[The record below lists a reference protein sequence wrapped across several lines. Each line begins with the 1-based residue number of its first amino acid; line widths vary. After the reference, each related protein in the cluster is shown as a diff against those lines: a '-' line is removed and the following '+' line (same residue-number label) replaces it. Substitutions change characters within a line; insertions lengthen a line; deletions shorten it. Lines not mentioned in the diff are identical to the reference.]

1 MRNKDNVDLICD
13 IAELAGLFERSSSLE
28 GFLDTATSIIAWHMK
43 AAVCSIYLFD
53 ESTQELVLR
62 ATQGLGDQAVG
73 KVRLQ
78 LGEGITGLA
87 LKELRSICEGRG
99 STNPSFKYIPDIQEE
114 RYEAFLAVP
123 ILRGLVRVG
132 VLVAQDP
139 EPNYFDE
146 NDAKALRAIAGQLA
160 TTIENANLL
169 MTIHDPELAVPA
181 PEISTPRF
189 MRGKVLSEGLS
200 MGQASVIGS
209 IDEEALR
216 SFEEDPTPRT
226 LEDFHRA
233 LKETEMQLVGLQKNM
248 EEELSDVA
256 SLIFSAHL
264 LILKDSEF
272 SGAVERLIEQGVPP
286 PKAASRIIHKYLDLF
301 GNSSN
306 PRLQEKVLD
315 LKDLGHR
322 LLLNL
327 MSHDPDQA
335 DYEGQIIV
343 AEELL
348 PSALLK
354 LAAQRAAGL
363 ILSSG
368 SETSHVSILAR
379 SLRLPTLIVDHSD
392 LVLLQ
397 DHQFLILD
405 GLQGTLFINADEEV
419 RESYVRLI
427 EEQRRMS
434 LQEPQVAPET
444 RSADGVRV
452 RLLANINLLSD
463 LSHAIRL
470 KAEGIGLYR
479 SEFPF
484 IVRDNF
490 PSEEEQ
496 ARIYQKI
503 VDRISGQTITLRT
516 LDIGGDKSLSYVQMN
531 DEANPF
537 LGLRAIRFSLRNRHI
552 FAQQLRAMLRA
563 GASESIRIMFPLVS
577 SLDDFI
583 HAKEVVLDCID
594 QLEREGTPHNSNP
607 QLGMMVELPSAIE
620 MIDELVQ
627 EADFI
632 SIGTNDLIQYL
643 LAVDRTNEQISD
655 LYVPYHP
662 AVLRALHRV
671 IDAAVRAGI
680 DVSVCGDAAT
690 DANMVIFLLGCG
702 LRTLSVDARHI
713 PALQKIVMKTHAE
726 EARKIALQAL
736 RLSRIAEIEDFFESQ
751 NQAALESDD

>member
-1 MRNKDNVDLICD
+1 MRSKDNVDLICD
-13 IAELAGLFERSSSLE
+13 IAELAGLFERSSSLTD
-28 GFLDTATSIIAWHMK
+28 FLDTATSIIAWHMK

-53 ESTQELVLR
+53 ESSQELVLR
-62 ATQGLGDQAVG
+62 ATQGLDAGAVG
-73 KVRLQ
+73 NVRLQ

-87 LKELRSICEGRG
+87 LKELRPICEGTG
-99 STNPSFKYIPDIQEE
+99 SRNPSFKYIPNIHEE
-114 RYEAFLAVP
+114 QYEAFLAVP

-146 NDAKALRAIAGQLA
+146 NDVKALRAIAGQLA

-169 MTIHDPELAVPA
+169 MTMHEEQEQGGAAQETPIL
-181 PEISTPRF
+181 PRF
-189 MRGKVLSEGLS
+189 MRGKTISEGLC
-200 MGQASVIGS
+200 MGRGSVIGT

-216 SFEEDPTPRT
+216 AFDEDPTPRT
-226 LEDFHRA
+226 LDDFRRA
-233 LKETEMQLVGLQKNM
+233 LKETEDQLAALQRDL

-264 LILKDSEF
+264 LILKDTQF
-272 SGAVERLIEQGVPP
+272 SGAVESLIESGTPP
-286 PKAASRIIHKYLDLF
+286 QKAVSQIIHKYINLF
-301 GNSSN
+301 GKNPN

-327 MSHDPDQA
+327 MSHDSDLA
-335 DYEGQIIV
+335 DYEGRIIV

-363 ILSSG
+363 VLLSG
-368 SETSHVSILAR
+368 SVTSHVSILAR
-379 SLRLPTLIVDHSD
+379 SLRIPTVLVDDSQLLCIAEDRSLLIDA
-392 LVLLQ
+392 
-397 DHQFLILD
+397 
-405 GLQGTLFINADEEV
+405 LQGTLFLDPDEDV
-419 RESYVRLI
+419 RESYARLI
-427 EEQRRMS
+427 EEQRRIE
-434 LQEPQVAPET
+434 LLEPQVDPET
-444 RSADGVRV
+444 RSRDGVRV
-452 RLLANINLLSD
+452 RLYANINLLSD
-463 LSHAIRL
+463 LNHATRL

-496 ARIYQKI
+496 TRIYSKL
-503 VDRISGQTITLRT
+503 VERMPGRTITLRT
-516 LDIGGDKSLSYVQMN
+516 LDVGGDKSLSYVQAH

-537 LGLRAIRFSLRNRHI
+537 LGLRAIRFSLRNRPV

-563 GASESIRIMFPLVS
+563 GASQPIRIMFPLIS

-583 HAKEVVLDCID
+583 HAREVVYECIE
-594 QLEREGTPHNSNP
+594 QLREEGTPHNSRP
-607 QLGMMVELPSAIE
+607 ELGVMIELPSAIE
-620 MIDELVQ
+620 MIEELTR
-627 EADFI
+627 ETDFI

-662 AVLRALHRV
+662 AVLRALHRS

-690 DANMVIFLLGCG
+690 DPHMVVFLIGCG
-702 LRTLSVDARHI
+702 LRTFSVDARHI
-713 PALQKIVMKTHAE
+713 PHVQQLVQRTEVE
-726 EARKIALQAL
+726 EARKIAMQAL
-736 RLSRIAEIEDFFESQ
+736 RLSRISEIEKFFEEQ
-751 NQAALESDD
+751 NRRVKEE

>member
-1 MRNKDNVDLICD
+1 MRSKDNVDLICD
-13 IAELAGLFERSSSLE
+13 IAELAGLFERSSSLTD
-28 GFLDTATSIIAWHMK
+28 FLDTATSIIAWHMK

-53 ESTQELVLR
+53 ESSQELVLR
-62 ATQGLGDQAVG
+62 ATQGLDASAVG
-73 KVRLQ
+73 NVRLQ

-87 LKELRSICEGRG
+87 LKELRPICEGTG
-99 STNPSFKYIPDIQEE
+99 SRNPSFKYIPNIHEE
-114 RYEAFLAVP
+114 QYEAFLAVP

-146 NDAKALRAIAGQLA
+146 NDVKALRAIAGQLA

-169 MTIHDPELAVPA
+169 MTMHEEQEQGGAA
-181 PEISTPRF
+181 PETPILPRF
-189 MRGKVLSEGLS
+189 MRGKTISEGLC
-200 MGQASVIGS
+200 MGRGSVIGT

-216 SFEEDPTPRT
+216 AFDEDPTPRT
-226 LEDFHRA
+226 LDDFRRA
-233 LKETEMQLVGLQKNM
+233 LKETEDQLAALQRDL

-264 LILKDSEF
+264 LILKDTQF
-272 SGAVERLIEQGVPP
+272 SGAVESLIESGTPP
-286 PKAASRIIHKYLDLF
+286 QKAVSQIIHKYINLF
-301 GNSSN
+301 GKNPN

-327 MSHDPDQA
+327 MSHDSDLA
-335 DYEGQIIV
+335 DYEGRIIV

-363 ILSSG
+363 VLLSG
-368 SETSHVSILAR
+368 SVTSHVSILAR
-379 SLRLPTLIVDHSD
+379 SLRIPTVLVDDGQLLCIAEDRSLLIDA
-392 LVLLQ
+392 
-397 DHQFLILD
+397 
-405 GLQGTLFINADEEV
+405 LQGTLFIDPDDDV
-419 RESYVRLI
+419 RESYARLI
-427 EEQRRMS
+427 EEQRRIE
-434 LQEPQVAPET
+434 LLEPQVDPET
-444 RSADGVRV
+444 RSRDGVRV
-452 RLLANINLLSD
+452 RLYANINLLSD
-463 LSHAIRL
+463 LNHATRL

-496 ARIYQKI
+496 TRIYSKL
-503 VDRISGQTITLRT
+503 VERMPGRTITLRT
-516 LDIGGDKSLSYVQMN
+516 LDVGGDKSLSYVQAH

-537 LGLRAIRFSLRNRHI
+537 LGLRAIRFSLRNRPV

-563 GASESIRIMFPLVS
+563 GASQPIRIMFPLIS

-583 HAKEVVLDCID
+583 HAREVVYECIE
-594 QLEREGTPHNSNP
+594 QLREEGTPHNSRP
-607 QLGMMVELPSAIE
+607 ELGVMIELPSAIE
-620 MIDELVQ
+620 MIEELTR
-627 EADFI
+627 ETDFI

-662 AVLRALHRV
+662 AVLRALHRS
-671 IDAAVRAGI
+671 IDAAVRAGN

-690 DANMVIFLLGCG
+690 DPHMVVFLIGCG
-702 LRTLSVDARHI
+702 LRTFSVDARHI
-713 PALQKIVMKTHAE
+713 PHVQQLVQRTEVE
-726 EARKIALQAL
+726 EARKIAMQAL
-736 RLSRIAEIEDFFESQ
+736 RLSRISEIEKFFEEQ
-751 NQAALESDD
+751 NRRVTEE

>member
-28 GFLDTATSIIAWHMK
+28 DFLDTATSIIAWHMK

-53 ESTQELVLR
+53 ESSQELVLR
-62 ATQGLGDQAVG
+62 ATQGLGHQAVG
-73 KVRLQ
+73 HVRLQ

-99 STNPSFKYIPDIQEE
+99 SANPSFKYIPDIQEE

-132 VLVAQDP
+132 VLVTQDP

-169 MTIHDPELAVPA
+169 MTIHEPEKEA
-181 PEISTPRF
+181 PSPQASLPRF
-189 MRGKVLSEGLS
+189 MRGKALSEGLS
-200 MGQASVIGS
+200 MGQAAVIGS

-233 LKETEMQLVGLQKNM
+233 LKETEEQLVGLQKDM

-264 LILKDSEF
+264 LILKDAEF
-272 SGAVERLIEQGVPP
+272 SGAIERLIEQGIAP
-286 PKAASRIIHKYLDLF
+286 PKAVSNIIHKYLNLF
-301 GNSSN
+301 GSSSN

-327 MSHDPDQA
+327 MSHNPDMA
-335 DYEGQIIV
+335 DYEGRIIV

-363 ILSSG
+363 ILSTG

-379 SLRLPTLIVDHSD
+379 SLRLPTLIIDQSD
-392 LVLLQ
+392 LALLQ
-397 DHQFLILD
+397 DDQFLVLD
-405 GLQGTLFINADEEV
+405 ALQGTLFINADEEV
-419 RESYVRLI
+419 RDSYVRLI
-427 EEQRRMS
+427 EEQRRIAK
-434 LQEPQVAPET
+434 LEPQVAPET

-463 LSHAIRL
+463 LAHAIRL

-496 ARIYQKI
+496 TRIYEKI
-503 VDRISGQTITLRT
+503 VDRMSGRTITLRT
-516 LDIGGDKSLSYVQMN
+516 LDIGGDKSLSYVQIHN
-531 DEANPF
+531 EANPF

-552 FAQQLRAMLRA
+552 FSQQLRAMLRA
-563 GASESIRIMFPLVS
+563 GTAQSIRIMFPLVS
-577 SLDDFI
+577 SLDDFM
-583 HAKEVVLDCID
+583 HAKEVVHDCIR
-594 QLEREGTPHNSNP
+594 QLEREGTPHNSRP
-607 QLGMMVELPSAIE
+607 QLGLMVELPSAIE
-620 MIDELVQ
+620 MIDELAQ

-662 AVLRALHRV
+662 AVLRALHRA

-690 DANMVIFLLGCG
+690 DPNMIIFLLGCG
-702 LRTLSVDARHI
+702 LRTFSVDARHI
-713 PALQKIVMKTHAE
+713 PALQKIIMKTHVE

-736 RLSRIAEIEDFFESQ
+736 RLSRIAEIEDFFETQ
-751 NQAALESDD
+751 NSAVIESE